1 MSQEP
6 TRDASSAVLE
16 LLAAGAT
23 GDRLTSL
30 VDEARVRGVDAAEL
44 AELERAAR
52 LGLSISSRWERHRQR
67 ESGLSTLLE
76 AARDLGAV
84 HQPES
89 TLVQAIARRARLLL
103 GLDMAYV
110 CFPEEDDADRRDP
123 SAHQGAELSEPAP
136 RAPAGPRNGA
146 LTGQAPPTGARDEGA
161 RAGEPATARVR
172 VHASDGR
179 IAGLDVGLTLPVCE
193 GPGSMA
199 MTDPVPF
206 WTPDYLSDERIERS
220 AAVDEVIGAEG
231 LRTVMAVPLNRQ
243 TRPFGVLHI
252 AARTVRHFTAD
263 EVALMSAYGEL
274 AGATLERARLLDR
287 AAALRESGDA
297 HAKMLQL
304 VLGGGDLNEVAEE
317 TSKLLD
323 GAVRI
328 CGSDGVVLATAGEV
342 PEVEWEHA
350 AAGALDAH
358 GACHPVPLDEDGMWA
373 APICTGTVDLGTV
386 LVHPNRP
393 LTDHAVQLLGFA
405 TQAMAVLMLLEN
417 SRAAIAEGQVRD
429 DLLDELLT
437 HPDLSPKK
445 IRTRA
450 RRLGVELDG
459 PHVVVVARPE
469 EETPARASVW
479 AASYAYRK
487 SGLKSIRHGT
497 AVFLLPGTDAGA
509 AARALSGE
517 LTPLLGHPVTVA
529 ASGPVAD
536 PAGVRHSYQEAVRC
550 LEAMTALGA
559 VGRAGSAGELGFLGL
574 LLSDTH
580 DAEKYIQSV
589 LGPLLAYDEQRLSE
603 LTHTL
608 EAFFEAGASPTY
620 AARRLHVHPNT
631 VARRLERISEL
642 VGPDWQQPGRAL
654 EVQLA
659 LRLLRI
665 RNHLVSRE
673 P

>member
-16 LLAAGAT
+16 LLAAGAPA
-23 GDRLTSL
+23 DRLTSL
-30 VDEARVRGVDAAEL
+30 VDEARHRGADAAEL

-84 HQPES
+84 HQPEPA
-89 TLVQAIARRARLLL
+89 LVQAIARRARLLL

-110 CFPEEDDADRRDP
+110 CFPDEDGQDHPDHQDAV
-123 SAHQGAELSEPAP
+123 
-136 RAPAGPRNGA
+136 
-146 LTGQAPPTGARDEGA
+146 
-161 RAGEPATARVR
+161 RVR
-172 VHASDGR
+172 VCASDGR
-179 IAGLDVGLTLPVCE
+179 IATLDAGLTLPVCQ

-206 WTPDYLSDERIERS
+206 WTADYLTDERIERS
-220 AAVDEVIGAEG
+220 AEVDEVIRAEG
-231 LRTVMAVPLNRQ
+231 LHTVMAVPLNRQ

-252 AARTVRHFTAD
+252 AARSVRHFTAD

-274 AGATLERARLLDR
+274 AGATVERARLLDR
-287 AAALRESGDA
+287 AAALSESGDA
-297 HAKMLQL
+297 HAKLLQL

-358 GACHPVPLDEDGMWA
+358 GACHPVPLDEDDMWA

-393 LTDHAVQLLGFA
+393 LTDDGVQLLGFA
-405 TQAMAVLMLLEN
+405 TQAMAVLLLLEN

-437 HPDLSPKK
+437 HPGLSPKK

-487 SGLKSIRHGT
+487 SGLKTMRHGT
-497 AVFLLPGTDAGA
+497 AVFLLPGTDPGA

-517 LTPLLGHPVTVA
+517 LAPLLGHPVTVA

-574 LLSDTH
+574 LLSEHH
-580 DAEKYIQSV
+580 DAEGYIESV

-659 LRLLRI
+659 LRLFRI
-665 RNHLVSRE
+665 RSHLVGRE
-673 P
+673 PPRDLVADREE

>member
-16 LLAAGAT
+16 LLAAGAPA
-23 GDRLTSL
+23 DRLTSL
-30 VDEARVRGVDAAEL
+30 VDEARHRGADAAEL

-89 TLVQAIARRARLLL
+89 ALVQAIARRARLLL

-110 CFPEEDDADRRDP
+110 CFPEEGGLADEGGQLG
-123 SAHQGAELSEPAP
+123 QGG
-136 RAPAGPRNGA
+136 PAGRDGRGA
-146 LTGQAPPTGARDEGA
+146 AQV
-161 RAGEPATARVR
+161 RVR
-172 VHASDGR
+172 ASDGR
-179 IAGLDVGLTLPVCE
+179 IATLDVGLTLPVCQ

-206 WTPDYLSDERIERS
+206 WTADYLTDERIERS
-220 AAVDEVIGAEG
+220 AVVDEVIRAEG
-231 LRTVMAVPLNRQ
+231 LHTVMAVPLNRQ

-252 AARTVRHFTAD
+252 AARSVRHFTAD

-274 AGATLERARLLDR
+274 AGATVERARLLDR
-287 AAALRESGDA
+287 SAALRESGDA

-304 VLGGGDLNEVAEE
+304 VLSGGDLNEVAEE

-358 GACHPVPLDEDGMWA
+358 GACHPVPLDEDDMWA

-393 LTDHAVQLLGFA
+393 LTDNGVQLLGFA
-405 TQAMAVLMLLEN
+405 TQAMAVLLLLEN

-487 SGLKSIRHGT
+487 SGLKSMRHGT
-497 AVFLLPGTDAGA
+497 AVFLLPGTDPGA

-517 LTPLLGHPVTVA
+517 LAPLLGHPVTVA

-536 PAGVRHSYQEAVRC
+536 PAGVRHGYQEAVRC

-574 LLSDTH
+574 LLSESH
-580 DAEKYIQSV
+580 DAEGYIESV

-603 LTHTL
+603 LTQTL

-642 VGPDWQQPGRAL
+642 VGHDWQQPGRAL

-659 LRLLRI
+659 LRLFRI
-665 RNHLVSRE
+665 RSHLVGRE
-673 P
+673 PEPS